1 MPTKTHPNRA
11 RVQEIAKFHGEGV
24 ILIDGHDDAI
34 IGTGFIGGDLR
45 VFYNSDKI
53 IKTLMKESSSGMTH
67 TDADEF
73 FDFNIEPLSNMQGGP
88 VFIEPIKP

>member
-1 MPTKTHPNRA
+1 MPTKIHPNRA
-11 RVQEIAKFHGEGV
+11 RVQEIAEFHGEEV

-53 IKTLMKESSSGMTH
+53 IKTMKESSSGMTH

-88 VFIEPIKP
+88 IFIEPIKL

>member
-1 MPTKTHPNRA
+1 MPTKTHPKRV
-11 RVQEIAKFHGEGV
+11 RVQEV

-73 FDFNIEPLSNMQGGP
+73 FDFMQGGP

>member
-1 MPTKTHPNRA
+1 MPTKTRV
-11 RVQEIAKFHGEGV
+11 RVQEIAEFHGEGV

-34 IGTGFIGGDLR
+34 IGTGFIGGDLH

-53 IKTLMKESSSGMTH
+53 IKTLMESSGMTN

-88 VFIEPIKP
+88 IFIEPIKP

>member
-1 MPTKTHPNRA
+1 MPTKIHPNRA
-11 RVQEIAKFHGEGV
+11 RVQGIAEFHGGGV

-53 IKTLMKESSSGMTH
+53 IKTMKESSSGMTH

-88 VFIEPIKP
+88 IFIEPIKL